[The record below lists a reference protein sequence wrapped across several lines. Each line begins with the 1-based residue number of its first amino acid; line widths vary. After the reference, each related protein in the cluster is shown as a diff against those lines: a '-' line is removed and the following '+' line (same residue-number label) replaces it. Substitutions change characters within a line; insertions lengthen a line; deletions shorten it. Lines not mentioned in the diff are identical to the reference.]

1 MVEGFEIWPSEE
13 LFERFQNGQEEAAE
27 ILFTRY
33 MQRIT
38 ALARV
43 KLAVRLQQQT
53 DPEDISMSVW
63 KSFFAGT
70 QAGRFS
76 ISRSGDLWKL
86 LVGIT
91 LRKVYRE
98 SRRQLSDKRNINRER
113 TLGSS
118 GNMQEL
124 ISSHEPSAEESLA
137 LIDTMEIV
145 CKQFSP
151 IQQKIFEQRLQGI
164 QIATIAESLQK
175 SERTIRRQ
183 LETIKGLLTNY
194 LD

>member
-1 MVEGFEIWPSEE
+1 MATDFEKWPSEE
-13 LFERFQNGQEEAAE
+13 LFDRFQKGQDEAAE
-27 ILFTRY
+27 VLFTRY
-33 MQRIT
+33 MLRLT

-98 SRRQLSDKRNINRER
+98 SRRQLSDKRNVNQER
-113 TLGSS
+113 TLDVADNIQESLSS
-118 GNMQEL
+118 Q
-124 ISSHEPSAEESLA
+124 EPSAEESLA

-145 CKQFSP
+145 CNQLTP
-151 IQQKIFEQRLQGI
+151 IQQKIFEQRLQGL
-164 QIATIAESLQK
+164 QIAAIADNLQK

-183 LETIKGLLTNY
+183 LETIKRLLTHY

>member
-1 MVEGFEIWPSEE
+1 MVEDSEIWPSEE
-13 LFERFQNGQEEAAE
+13 LFKRFQNGQEEAAE

-33 MQRIT
+33 MLRIT

-43 KLAVRLQQQT
+43 KLAVHLQQQT

-98 SRRQLSDKRNINRER
+98 SRRQLSDMRNINQER
-113 TLGSS
+113 TIDSS
-118 GNMQEL
+118 SNMQKSL
-124 ISSHEPSAEESLA
+124 SSREPSAEESLA

-145 CKQFSP
+145 CKQ
-151 IQQKIFEQRLQGI
+151 
-164 QIATIAESLQK
+164 
-175 SERTIRRQ
+175 
-183 LETIKGLLTNY
+183 
-194 LD
+194 